1 METAKPLSLPGSAP
15 YENVLI
21 SPVVVFNVL
30 DHFVRR
36 GENQARVIG
45 TLLGTINEEDGT
57 VVISNSYPVPHTETE
72 QVNI

>member
-1 METAKPLSLPGSAP
+1 
-15 YENVLI
+15 
-21 SPVVVFNVL
+21 VFNIL